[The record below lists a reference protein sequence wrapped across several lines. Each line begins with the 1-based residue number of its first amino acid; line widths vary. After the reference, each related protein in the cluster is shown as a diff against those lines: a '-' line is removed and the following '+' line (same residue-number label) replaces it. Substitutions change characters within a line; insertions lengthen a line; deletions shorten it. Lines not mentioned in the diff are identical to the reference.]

1 MGRSTVGN
9 FVASPMKQS
18 ETVHRLE
25 EASLRLGSIPKVDVR
40 DGQEAVTRYLDEVK
54 DAVLKIQEAAQA
66 VSEGLR
72 DFTQ

>member
-9 FVASPMKQS
+9 FVASLMKQS

>member
-1 MGRSTVGN
+1 
-9 FVASPMKQS
+9 MKQS